1 MVKLI
6 FLCRRR
12 PDLTAARYAEL
23 LLGGHVP
30 LALRHHPTMRGY
42 TVNVVEQSPPPLEPI
57 DSVGQLWFD
66 SLDDFRDRLY
76 DSDAGR
82 AIIERDV
89 ARFMGGADAYVTT
102 EHVQKD
108 ESVRVPLGERSPGV
122 KLVCPLWRRPDLTHE
137 QFVEHWLTRH
147 VPLAKAHHPAMDR
160 YVTNVVDQRLG
171 ASGPDLDGIAEIH
184 FPSAEV
190 LAQGFFASAEGERIV
205 REDIA
210 RFIGRTGPYRVA
222 EYVQRRAGG

>member
-12 PDLTAARYAEL
+12 PELTPERYADL
-23 LLGGHVP
+23 LLRGHVP

-42 TVNVVEQSPPPLEPI
+42 TVNVVEQVPSGLDPI

-76 DSDAGR
+76 DSDDGR
-82 AIIERDV
+82 AVVERDV
-89 ARFMGGADAYVTT
+89 AGFMAGAEAYVTT

-108 ESVRVPLGERSPGV
+108 ECARVPLGAPSSSV
-122 KLVCPLWRRPDLTHE
+122 KMICPLWRRPDMTHE

-147 VPLAKAHHPAMDR
+147 VPLAKEHHPAMCR
-160 YVTNVVDQRLG
+160 YVTNVVDERLG
-171 ASGPDLDGIAEIH
+171 SSGPDLDGIAEIH
-184 FPSAEV
+184 FPSLAV

-205 REDIA
+205 REDIG
-210 RFIGRTGPYRVA
+210 RFIGRTGPYRVI
-222 EYVQRRAGG
+222 EYVQSRPA

>member
-12 PDLTAARYAEL
+12 PDLTPARYAEL
-23 LLGGHVP
+23 LLDGHVP

-42 TVNVVEQSPPPLEPI
+42 TVNVVDAVPPPLDPI

-66 SLDDFRDRLY
+66 SLDDFRERLY

-82 AIIERDV
+82 AIIEADV

-108 ESVRVPLGERSPGV
+108 EAVRVAPGAPSPGV

-147 VPLAKAHHPAMDR
+147 VPLAKEHHPAMDR

-171 ASGPDLDGIAEIH
+171 TSGPDLDGIAEIH
-184 FPSAEV
+184 FPSAEI
-190 LAQGFFASAEGERIV
+190 LAQGFFASADGERII

-210 RFIGRTGPYRVA
+210 RFIGRTGPYRVT
-222 EYVQRRAGG
+222 EYVQTRPL

>member
-12 PDLTAARYAEL
+12 PDLTPARYAEL
-23 LLGGHVP
+23 VLHGHVP

-42 TVNVVEQSPPPLEPI
+42 TVNIVENAPAPLEPV
-57 DSVGQLWFD
+57 DSIGQLWFD
-66 SLDDFRDRLY
+66 SLDDYRDRLY
-76 DSDAGR
+76 DSEEGR
-82 AIIERDV
+82 QIIERDV
-89 ARFMGGADAYVTT
+89 AGFMGGADAYVTT

-108 ESVRVPLGERSPGV
+108 EAMRVAPGEPSPGV

-137 QFVEHWLTRH
+137 QFVEHWLGCH
-147 VPLAKAHHPAMDR
+147 VPLAKEHHPAMDR
-160 YVTNVVDQRLG
+160 YVTNVVAQRLG
-171 ASGPDLDGIAEIH
+171 TNAPALDGIAEIH

-190 LAQGFFASAEGERIV
+190 LARGFFASVEGERIV

-210 RFIGRTGPYRVA
+210 RFIGRTGPYRVV
-222 EYVQRRAGG
+222 EYVQKRPG